1 MHKPLFIPAPWL
13 YAAVILAA
21 GSLIACPATTRQAAR
36 PIAPKWFNNPPAPGR
51 LLFFVGSTS
60 NASDEQTA
68 RELAIQK
75 ALSELTVFCGANIKS
90 DFVSE
95 EVEKNGQLTQSV
107 SLTVDIAG
115 DELTIREAV
124 VKETKIAVGP
134 DGSWDAYALLQW
146 PKAQYEAV
154 LKNQRD
160 RAERALALFNEA
172 DAAASAMQLAQA
184 KSKLAEAKQI
194 LGPMKAQVPLRH
206 SKFTNSALLWEAV
219 AALKIRLT
227 NLEKERRSV
236 FHVAVVCEAQ
246 GKSGCPS
253 HRTGAVKQKVSSL
266 GYRVSTERI
275 DPAMALEVLGSNT
288 PKADASLRSAGFLL
302 AVQYQAK
309 LTAKEDGF
317 VFVHCGARG
326 VVYDTDANRIADLH
340 EVKPM
345 KGGHVHFDGALEKGC
360 AKAETALLQWMEQ
373 SLPSHK

>member
-1 MHKPLFIPAPWL
+1 MTASALVACSSTQT
-13 YAAVILAA
+13 AAK
-21 GSLIACPATTRQAAR
+21 R
-36 PIAPKWFNNPPAPGR
+36 PVAPKWFNNPPAPGR
-51 LLFFVGSTS
+51 LLYFVGSAS
-60 NASDEQTA
+60 NAADEQMA

-90 DFVSE
+90 DFVSK

-124 VKETKIAVGP
+124 IKETKIEAAT
-134 DGSWDAYALLQW
+134 DGTWDAYALLQW
-146 PKAQYEAV
+146 PKAQYKAV

-160 RAERALALFNEA
+160 RAERALVLFTEA
-172 DAAASAMQLAQA
+172 DDAANAMQLAQA
-184 KSKLAEAKQI
+184 KSKLSEAKQI
-194 LGPMKAQVPLRH
+194 LGPMKAQVPLGH

-219 AALKIRLT
+219 AALRVRLAT
-227 NLEKERRSV
+227 LEKERRSV
-236 FHVAVVCEAQ
+236 FHVAVLCEAE

-266 GYRVSTERI
+266 GFRVSTDRV
-275 DPAMALEVLGSNT
+275 AKSVVGEVLASNT

-302 AVQYQAK
+302 AVQYRAK

-317 VFVHCGARG
+317 VFVHCGVRG

-345 KGGHVHFDGALEKGC
+345 KGGHVHFEGALEKGC

-373 SLPSHK
+373 SLPSRK